1 MSAMETQQKFLQR
14 GTSGIL
20 KSAIV
25 TLRWSVLTVA
35 PDMAVAPSA
44 RFIPCPTTHS
54 GSPGSMRVLN
64 RLSVSSAQPYRLH
77 QAIGPTQASNE
88 LLELRTRDTANQ
100 ISWR

>member
-1 MSAMETQQKFLQR
+1 MSAMETQQKFM
-14 GTSGIL
+14 TGIL

-44 RFIPCPTTHS
+44 RTISCPTTHS
-54 GSPGSMRVLN
+54 DSPGSMRVLN
-64 RLSVSSAQPYRLH
+64 RLSVSSANPYRPH

-88 LLELRTRDTANQ
+88 FLELRTRVTANQ